1 MEEVTQT
8 GHQQRPTTD
17 QIAACAARGRM
28 PDAPLTDYER
38 LLWYE
43 LRDVY
48 NDFRSGTATKE
59 EGEQRKQ
66 NAINRFDHL
75 TGQAEEDRKTVFRCA
90 ELWRKVEEAASEYR
104 KAPSLETA
112 DRVMN
117 VIYGIL

>member
-28 PDAPLTDYER
+28 PDAALTAYEW

-48 NDFRSGTATKE
+48 NDFRSGAATKE
-59 EGEQRKQ
+59 DGEKRKQ
-66 NAINRFDHL
+66 NAINRFDRL
-75 TGQAEEDRKTVFRCA
+75 TAKDEEDRKTVFRCA
-90 ELWRKVEEAASEYR
+90 ELWRKMESAAAEYR

-112 DRVMN
+112 DKVMN
-117 VIYGIL
+117 IIYGIL